1 MKQGLNTRKI
11 EFNMKNVKKVMIVL
25 MITLEKR
32 KEELMREYSGK
43 GTSSLLI
50 KRSVGS
56 GDKIQLKELYNYI
69 LCFQEQYYEKKNCR
83 ISVYKT
89 KEDDFE

>member
-1 MKQGLNTRKI
+1 
-11 EFNMKNVKKVMIVL
+11 MIVL
-25 MITLEKR
+25 MIITLEKR

-50 KRSVGS
+50 KRSAGS
-56 GDKIQLKELYNYI
+56 GNKMQLKELYNYI
-69 LCFQEQYYEKKNCR
+69 SCFQEQYYEKKNCR